1 MIIKPDPDAGHD
13 GDETD
18 VATMANVNL
27 ENEAKKLQRA
37 DIGNEIRNAPG
48 GDEQIY
54 VNKAGNFFDFETRSE
69 IRNFDLK
76 IGVST
81 LSSELR
87 LRIRWFCL
95 KFGVS
100 I

>member
-1 MIIKPDPDAGHD
+1 MKATCNVVFHKVLIFEIFQPGGMIIKPDPDAGHD

-54 VNKAGNFFDFETRSE
+54 VNKAGKILASNLLPFF
-69 IRNFDLK
+69 
-76 IGVST
+76 VSHI
-81 LSSELR
+81 S
-87 LRIRWFCL
+87 
-95 KFGVS
+95 VH
-100 I
+100 